1 MSDVEYFLLD
11 SKTSKIFAKNRS
23 HVNLQFKTGWIINK
37 RILLWM
43 CEIIQCRFFSNLF
56 NQVDGDVVISN
67 ESELA
72 EKYVKH

>member
-1 MSDVEYFLLD
+1 
-11 SKTSKIFAKNRS
+11 
-23 HVNLQFKTGWIINK
+23 
-37 RILLWM
+37 M